1 VICFKKILV
10 PVDFSEPSKKAVT
23 YGLSLAE
30 QFDAKLIIAHIVP
43 ESTALLYAF
52 PTELTEVEK
61 EQYAKAKN
69 EINNL
74 VPADR
79 AVGLNLQTIVK
90 IGNVESEV
98 LGIVKDEAIDLVVLG
113 THGRRRLGRWF
124 IGSVTEHM
132 LRKVPVPVLTVSHLE
147 PERHDVGLVSLRRIL
162 YATDLSESSITGF
175 QHAIEFA
182 RANGATLTVMHAI
195 DDEDRL
201 LWGPAWMAHLDRAK
215 LTEQMRNRL
224 DELVERAKPSEIQIK
239 TLVLEGKPF
248 RKILE
253 VAENYGMDIIVLN
266 LQSKGVLE
274 RALLGSTAERV
285 VRLAS
290 VPVLSVPFASGS
302 CTVEVGRQSG
312 C

>member
-1 VICFKKILV
+1 MISFKKILV

-43 ESTALLYAF
+43 ESTALMYAF
-52 PTELTEVEK
+52 PTEFTEVEK
-61 EQYAKAKN
+61 EQHAKAKQV
-69 EINNL
+69 INNL

-90 IGNVESEV
+90 IGNVEAEL

-147 PERHDVGLVSLRRIL
+147 QEGHDIGFVSLKRIL
-162 YATDLSESSITGF
+162 YANDLSESSITGF
-175 QHAIEFA
+175 QHAIEIA
-182 RANGATLTVMHAI
+182 RAGGATLTVMHAI

-215 LTEQMRNRL
+215 LVEQIRNRL
-224 DELVERAKPSEIQIK
+224 DELVEQAKPSEIQIE
-239 TLVLEGKPF
+239 TLVVEGKPF

-253 VAENYGMDIIVLN
+253 VAEKYGTDLIVLN
-266 LQSKGVLE
+266 LQSKSVLE

-290 VPVLSVPFASGS
+290 VPVLSVPIAGGS
-302 CTVEVGRQSG
+302 
-312 C
+312 